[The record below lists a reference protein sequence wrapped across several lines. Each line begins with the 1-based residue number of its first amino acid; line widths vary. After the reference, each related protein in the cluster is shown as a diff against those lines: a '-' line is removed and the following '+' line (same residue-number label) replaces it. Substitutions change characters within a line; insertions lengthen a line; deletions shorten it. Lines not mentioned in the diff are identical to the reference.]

1 MVWQSLDVTGT
12 LTYPTQINSWT
23 DCMCSSTVSKDV
35 TSDGACSALKT
46 ISMVCKCTQSKT
58 DGAKLQLDQ
67 GLYMPLQCCMEN
79 VVPCAHVDKL
89 HALEQH

>member
-1 MVWQSLDVTGT
+1 
-12 LTYPTQINSWT
+12 
-23 DCMCSSTVSKDV
+23 MCSSSIAVSKDV
-35 TSDGACSALKT
+35 TNDGAWSALKI
-46 ISMVCKCTQSKT
+46 ISMVCKCTQSNT

-79 VVPCAHVDKL
+79 VVPCAHVYKL